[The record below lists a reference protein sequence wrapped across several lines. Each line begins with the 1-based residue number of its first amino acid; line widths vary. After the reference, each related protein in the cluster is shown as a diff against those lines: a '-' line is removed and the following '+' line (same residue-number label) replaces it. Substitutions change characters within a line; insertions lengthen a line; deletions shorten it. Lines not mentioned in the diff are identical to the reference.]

1 MQSTTSVPKR
11 VVLRFLEEYELE
23 EWDILQA
30 YFALFGPE
38 PVDDFFSHL
47 IPANESSKMHI
58 VLDLHCKS
66 VPIVDLQAI
75 EYQVFKVKKGDG
87 LYAVISPP
95 KILANQQVSNFKELN
110 ESACKYARHHSQLI
124 FWGTDRRYPEES
136 DGVRL

>member
-30 YFALFGPE
+30 YFALFGPK

-66 VPIVDLQAI
+66 VPIVDSS
-75 EYQVFKVKKGDG
+75 DWT
-87 LYAVISPP
+87 P
-95 KILANQQVSNFKELN
+95 
-110 ESACKYARHHSQLI
+110 
-124 FWGTDRRYPEES
+124 RR
-136 DGVRL
+136 